1 VTDQQKRIEQ
11 LAAALIEHV
20 RQPGEKGRARAYE
33 LGRAAQAGGLGLVDM
48 VAALHGA
55 LTAAAAELRGTV
67 AEAAVLAASQEFW
80 IECLSA
86 FEMVYR
92 GSAEANA
99 ALREA
104 SERLERETRRIA
116 QSLHA
121 ESWQLLAAI
130 HLELALVRS
139 TFPNTG
145 EALQRVES
153 LLKQLEDQLRRLSHE
168 LHPPMLEDLG
178 LVAALE
184 FLAEGIAAR
193 GGLTIRV
200 EGRYGERFPT
210 ATETAV
216 YRVAQEALG
225 NVAKHARAKRVTI
238 KLEARDKDLVCT
250 VTDDGVGF
258 HVKKP
263 PAHRAPRGLGI
274 LAMRERVGRLGGS
287 LEIRSESKHG
297 TSIIATF
304 PLNQP

>member
-1 VTDQQKRIEQ
+1 VTDQGKRIEQ

-20 RQPGEKGRARAYE
+20 RQPGEQGRARAYE

-55 LTAAAAELRGTV
+55 LTAAAAELRGSV
-67 AEAAVLAASQEFW
+67 AEAEVLAASQEFW

-92 GSAEANA
+92 SSAEANT

-104 SERLERETRRIA
+104 SDRLERETRRIA
-116 QSLHA
+116 QALHA

-130 HLELALVRS
+130 NLELALVRS
-139 TFPNTG
+139 TFPNTA
-145 EALQRVES
+145 EPLQRVEG
-153 LLKQLEDQLRRLSHE
+153 LLKQLEEQLRRLAHE
-168 LHPPMLEDLG
+168 LHPPMLVDLG

-193 GGLTIRV
+193 SGLAIRV
-200 EGRYGERFPT
+200 EGPFGERFST

-216 YRVAQEALG
+216 YRVVQEALG
-225 NVAKHARAKRVTI
+225 NVAKHARAKKVTI
-238 KLEARDKDLVCT
+238 RIEVREKDLVCT

-258 HVKKP
+258 RVQQP
-263 PAHRAPRGLGI
+263 PARRAPRGLGI

-287 LEIRSESKHG
+287 LEIRSEAKHG

-304 PLNQP
+304 PLTKP